1 MILPAVLVQM
11 SLAAQDGVDALY
23 LVNSVEEMANHV
35 SRNNRG
41 AAGFCT
47 MRSVPC
53 APGWWFDW
61 GPFLGAAGFRHEPL
75 RAPWVVERL
84 HVIPERLLAEIRV
97 LTADG
102 RTLGGADAVVHVA
115 RKVCDTRPS
124 WWAWLLILFGK
135 MPFGMRLL
143 R

>member
-1 MILPAVLVQM
+1 MCTRLVVR
-11 SLAAQDGVDALY
+11 L
-23 LVNSVEEMANHV
+23 
-35 SRNNRG
+35 
-41 AAGFCT
+41 
-47 MRSVPC
+47 
-53 APGWWFDW
+53 
-61 GPFLGAAGFRHEPL
+61 GPVLGAAGFRHEPL

-143 R
+143 RQGYRWFAARHHCRQGTCIIPKSDET